1 MAKEID
7 SHQRHASKDKS
18 PEPID
23 INDYP
28 HIEEGKQTSAN
39 GVLEALG
46 YEPEL
51 VRNRSTLQVAFMS
64 FVLAAIPYG
73 LATTFTYPLVGGG
86 PVNIIW
92 GWLAVSLII
101 LCVAV
106 SLGEITSVYPT
117 AGGVY
122 YQTFMLSSPSYR
134 RIASWICGWSY
145 VVGNITITLAVNL
158 GSTLFLVSCLN
169 VFESS
174 PGVGIFQAETY
185 QIFLI
190 FLAVTFLANA
200 ICAYGNAWLPFL
212 DTFAIFWT
220 FFGVLAIIICVLAIA
235 KDGRHDAEYVFTS
248 FEPQSGWPAGWSF
261 CVGLLQAA
269 YSTSSTGMVICMC
282 EEVQKPATQV
292 PKAMV
297 GTVILNTLAGF
308 LFLIPLV
315 FVLPDTRVLNA
326 LQSGQPVP
334 TIIKSAIGSSIG
346 SFMLLLPLIVLSLL
360 CVIGCTTAVSRSTW
374 AFARDGGIPGSK
386 WWKQINNDGVPFN
399 AMMLGMAVEIL
410 LGFIYFG
417 STTAFNAFTG
427 VGVITLTL
435 SYACPIIVSL
445 VGGRRQVRNGQFY
458 CGKFGLVC
466 NIISLVWSVLVI
478 PLFCMPTSIPVSAE
492 TVNYAPVVFVAF
504 ILIASAW
511 YWVWGYDKYSGPP
524 TADDEYNPSE
534 IIFSC
539 PNSVAMQEQKQRS
552 CAELLVLQCKNS
564 PGQPGNWQETRS
576 LNFHFD
582 RSKDISQIIPA
593 WSQTCIVCSQC
604 RSSIAEILSMPH
616 FWWSF
621 FYQNANG
628 CFGYE
633 KTQGSGGLTGINT
646 WGKFTV
652 KQVDHDARFR
662 WYHMSTFTRWIP
674 STNQTIV
681 LALDFDQPWRDR
693 FLKAVMARDPRWLED
708 PFWVY
713 PALVEQVARAQEP
726 SVWGIRDHVRGL
738 ETEGKPEGRPQ
749 PDYRRLHDIARHAIH
764 VNETLDVAVQ
774 NLEDI
779 LVQHESYMVAS
790 TENNSCSEDIHLRLR
805 SFLSFLA
812 NLRYRSISNEKRLQ
826 NEVQLAFNTV
836 AQHDASV
843 TLEIGRATQLDSAT
857 MKTIAFVTLTFLP
870 PTFICAI
877 FSMSF
882 FDFGGDSGWTM
893 SSQFWIYWVFAI
905 PTTIFTTLVWTYWPE
920 IRRVVFSKFL

>member
-1 MAKEID
+1 MAHRVD
-7 SHQRHASKDKS
+7 AHQRHASKEKFSDPVDR
-18 PEPID
+18 PES
-23 INDYP
+23 P

-122 YQTFMLSSPSYR
+122 YQTFMLSPPSYR
-134 RIASWICGWSY
+134 RIASCICGWSY

-158 GSTLFLVSCLN
+158 GSTLFLRHIRSFYC
-169 VFESS
+169 
-174 PGVGIFQAETY
+174 
-185 QIFLI
+185 FLQSH
-190 FLAVTFLANA
+190 FLANA
-200 ICAYGNAWLPFL
+200 ICAYGNKWLPYL

-235 KDGRHDAEYVFTS
+235 KEGRHDAEYVFTS

-297 GTVILNTLAGF
+297 GTVIINTLAGF
-308 LFLIPLV
+308 LFLVPLI
-315 FVLPDTRVLNA
+315 FVPPDIQILNA

-334 TIIKSAIGSSIG
+334 TIIKSAIGSSVG

-386 WWKQINNDGVPFN
+386 WWKRINNDGVPFN
-399 AMMLGMAVEIL
+399 AMMLGMAVEVL
-410 LGFIYFG
+410 LGFVYFG

-435 SYACPIIVSL
+435 SYACPIVVSL
-445 VGGRRQVRNGQFY
+445 VGGRKQVRNGQFY
-458 CGKFGLVC
+458 CGTFGLVC
-466 NIISLVWSVLVI
+466 NIISLAWSLLVI

-511 YWVWGYDKYSGPP
+511 YWVWGYEKYSGPP
-524 TADDEYNPSE
+524 TVDDEYNSSE
-534 IIFSC
+534 
-539 PNSVAMQEQKQRS
+539 
-552 CAELLVLQCKNS
+552 
-564 PGQPGNWQETRS
+564 
-576 LNFHFD
+576 
-582 RSKDISQIIPA
+582 
-593 WSQTCIVCSQC
+593 
-604 RSSIAEILSMPH
+604 
-616 FWWSF
+616 
-621 FYQNANG
+621 
-628 CFGYE
+628 
-633 KTQGSGGLTGINT
+633 
-646 WGKFTV
+646 
-652 KQVDHDARFR
+652 
-662 WYHMSTFTRWIP
+662 
-674 STNQTIV
+674 
-681 LALDFDQPWRDR
+681 
-693 FLKAVMARDPRWLED
+693 
-708 PFWVY
+708 
-713 PALVEQVARAQEP
+713 
-726 SVWGIRDHVRGL
+726 VW
-738 ETEGKPEGRPQ
+738 
-749 PDYRRLHDIARHAIH
+749 
-764 VNETLDVAVQ
+764 
-774 NLEDI
+774 
-779 LVQHESYMVAS
+779 
-790 TENNSCSEDIHLRLR
+790 
-805 SFLSFLA
+805 
-812 NLRYRSISNEKRLQ
+812 
-826 NEVQLAFNTV
+826 
-836 AQHDASV
+836 
-843 TLEIGRATQLDSAT
+843 
-857 MKTIAFVTLTFLP
+857 
-870 PTFICAI
+870 
-877 FSMSF
+877 
-882 FDFGGDSGWTM
+882 
-893 SSQFWIYWVFAI
+893 
-905 PTTIFTTLVWTYWPE
+905 
-920 IRRVVFSKFL
+920 